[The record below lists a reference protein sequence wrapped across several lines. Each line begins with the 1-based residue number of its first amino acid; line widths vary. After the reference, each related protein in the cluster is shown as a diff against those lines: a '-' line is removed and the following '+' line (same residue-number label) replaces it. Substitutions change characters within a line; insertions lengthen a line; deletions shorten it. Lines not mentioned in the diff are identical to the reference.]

1 MLSRNVKYLKV
12 VALASKKL
20 HFMEKWYFLR
30 QIICSLIKFFSI
42 SWTFIKTSVFPNKL
56 SLFFDFTEKLH
67 NTIHIE
73 LFNNYDILECKVTCC
88 LLFAWYIIICKSNL
102 WLSKKMISK
111 FRGENSHKNKKLLS
125 IILYISYK
133 YKHIDKKICPYDWIY
148 VTMILSK
155 EFPDLLKKT
164 MTLWSFSVKFTEQKY
179 FRGKILCIRTKK
191 TK

>member
-1 MLSRNVKYLKV
+1 MLSRNVKYHIV

-20 HFMEKWYFLR
+20 HFMEKWYFLT
-30 QIICSLIKFFSI
+30 QIICSLINFFPFPGRSL
-42 SWTFIKTSVFPNKL
+42 KLVFSQRNCL
-56 SLFFDFTEKLH
+56 CFFDFTEKLH

-111 FRGENSHKNKKLLS
+111 FRGENSHKNKNFLR

-133 YKHIDKKICPYDWIY
+133 YKHIDKKICPNDWIN
-148 VTMILSK
+148 VT
-155 EFPDLLKKT
+155 P
-164 MTLWSFSVKFTEQKY
+164 WS
-179 FRGKILCIRTKK
+179 
-191 TK
+191 